1 MSASDDHDF
10 EPAYGLPERLP
21 ARERLLWQGSPE
33 WKPLARGAM
42 HIRGLAIYFAVLLI
56 WRGANTMAGGGHATD
71 ALVSIAW
78 LAPLAVLALAT
89 TALLAWLSARTS
101 VYTITDRRVVMRVGI
116 VLTITFNLP
125 FRAIE
130 AASVHA
136 NADGSGD
143 IALALNG
150 PDRIAYVHLWPH
162 VRPWKIKRT
171 QPMLRGL
178 GDVQAVATVLAQA
191 LAESAGMARPAVLDV
206 AEAPGKR
213 DRDRDRDRK
222 RSPAPDA
229 LAT

>member
-1 MSASDDHDF
+1 MTASSDDHEF
-10 EPAYGLPERLP
+10 EPVYGLPERLP
-21 ARERLLWQGSPE
+21 ARERMLWQGSPD
-33 WKPLARGAM
+33 WKPLARGAL

-56 WRGANTMAGGGHATD
+56 WRGANTMSGGGNAMD
-71 ALVSIAW
+71 ALVSMLW

-89 TALLAWLSARTS
+89 VALLAWLSARTS

-125 FRAIE
+125 FRTIE
-130 AASVHA
+130 TASVHA

-150 PDRIAYVHLWPH
+150 EDRIAYVHLWPH
-162 VRPWKIKRT
+162 VRPWQIKRT

-178 GDVQAVATVLAQA
+178 GDVQSVATLLANA

-206 AEAPGKR
+206 AEAPGQR
-213 DRDRDRDRK
+213 DRERDGSRT
-222 RSPAPDA
+222 PE